1 MSINSFS
8 KQAQLAEASY
18 ADFWDED
25 SNQIITDPQ
34 DAQLA
39 LINIGGENKGFSSS
53 QAADF
58 ASHWSLAHH
67 IPNEPTG
74 FSDTVFESLDTPGKS
89 TLPIRLTVFFTQL
102 ITDLILSCLA
112 ETCLQFA
119 PLVYINLWNE
129 SEQSYNLF

>member
-1 MSINSFS
+1 MDISKYYENSILS
-8 KQAQLAEASY
+8 EASY
-18 ADFWDED
+18 AELQNKFSPEYVTKALTDKDFTLE
-25 SNQIITDPQ
+25 QATD
-34 DAQLA
+34 
-39 LINIGGENKGFSSS
+39 FT
-53 QAADF
+53 
-58 ASHWSLAHH
+58 SHWRVADH